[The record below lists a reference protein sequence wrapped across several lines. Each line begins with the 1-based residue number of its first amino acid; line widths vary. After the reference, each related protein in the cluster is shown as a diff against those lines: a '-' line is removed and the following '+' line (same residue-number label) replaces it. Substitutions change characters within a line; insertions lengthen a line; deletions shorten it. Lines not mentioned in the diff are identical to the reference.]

1 MNLAV
6 FGDSWPVG
14 VELNKGELPF
24 GDILH
29 KRLGTKNYYNESQE
43 GSTIDSLVL
52 QLDNFA
58 NKKVTN
64 CTCIFF
70 ITNHA
75 ISESFFDEAKQ
86 KFDQKKYDDSKFLFQ
101 RNIVYNPKNAESYL
115 YLAKIYK
122 SEENEKEELKNL
134 NTTLLLDPKNEEAMH
149 LLINYELKKSNYSK
163 VKELKENFSMIC
175 QKLCKEINT
184 IEKSLSDIE
193 PKNGS

>member
-1 MNLAV
+1 MKNI
-6 FGDSWPVG
+6 
-14 VELNKGELPF
+14 N
-24 GDILH
+24 
-29 KRLGTKNYYNESQE
+29 TKKF
-43 GSTIDSLVL
+43 IFIFSLIS
-52 QLDNFA
+52 
-58 NKKVTN
+58 
-64 CTCIFF
+64 IFF

-75 ISESFFDEAKQ
+75 ISENFFDEAKQ

>member
-1 MNLAV
+1 M
-6 FGDSWPVG
+6 
-14 VELNKGELPF
+14 
-24 GDILH
+24 
-29 KRLGTKNYYNESQE
+29 KNIN
-43 GSTIDSLVL
+43 
-52 QLDNFA
+52 
-58 NKKVTN
+58 NKKFILMISFFS
-64 CTCIFF
+64 IFF
-70 ITNHA
+70 INNHA

>member
-1 MNLAV
+1 M
-6 FGDSWPVG
+6 
-14 VELNKGELPF
+14 
-24 GDILH
+24 
-29 KRLGTKNYYNESQE
+29 KNIN
-43 GSTIDSLVL
+43 
-52 QLDNFA
+52 
-58 NKKVTN
+58 NKKFILIFSFIS
-64 CTCIFF
+64 IFF
-70 ITNHA
+70 INNHA

-134 NTTLLLDPKNEEAMH
+134 NTALLLDPKNEEAMH

>member
-1 MNLAV
+1 M
-6 FGDSWPVG
+6 
-14 VELNKGELPF
+14 
-24 GDILH
+24 
-29 KRLGTKNYYNESQE
+29 KNIN
-43 GSTIDSLVL
+43 
-52 QLDNFA
+52 
-58 NKKVTN
+58 NKKLILIFSFIS
-64 CTCIFF
+64 IFF
-70 ITNHA
+70 INNHA

>member
-1 MNLAV
+1 M
-6 FGDSWPVG
+6 
-14 VELNKGELPF
+14 
-24 GDILH
+24 
-29 KRLGTKNYYNESQE
+29 KNIN
-43 GSTIDSLVL
+43 
-52 QLDNFA
+52 
-58 NKKVTN
+58 NKKFIFIFSFIS
-64 CTCIFF
+64 IFF

-75 ISESFFDEAKQ
+75 ISENFFNEAKQ

-122 SEENEKEELKNL
+122 SEENEEEELKNL

>member
-1 MNLAV
+1 M
-6 FGDSWPVG
+6 
-14 VELNKGELPF
+14 
-24 GDILH
+24 
-29 KRLGTKNYYNESQE
+29 KNIN
-43 GSTIDSLVL
+43 
-52 QLDNFA
+52 
-58 NKKVTN
+58 NKKFILMFSFIS
-64 CTCIFF
+64 IFF
-70 ITNHA
+70 INNHA

-134 NTTLLLDPKNEEAMH
+134 NTTLLLDPKKEEAMH

>member
-1 MNLAV
+1 M
-6 FGDSWPVG
+6 
-14 VELNKGELPF
+14 
-24 GDILH
+24 
-29 KRLGTKNYYNESQE
+29 KN
-43 GSTIDSLVL
+43 I
-52 QLDNFA
+52 
-58 NKKVTN
+58 NKKKFILIFSFIG
-64 CTCIFF
+64 IFF
-70 ITNHA
+70 INNHA
-75 ISESFFDEAKQ
+75 ISENFFDEAKQ

-134 NTTLLLDPKNEEAMH
+134 NTALLLDPKNEEAMH

>member
-1 MNLAV
+1 M
-6 FGDSWPVG
+6 
-14 VELNKGELPF
+14 
-24 GDILH
+24 
-29 KRLGTKNYYNESQE
+29 RLKKMKNIN
-43 GSTIDSLVL
+43 
-52 QLDNFA
+52 
-58 NKKVTN
+58 NKKFILMFSFIS
-64 CTCIFF
+64 IFF
-70 ITNHA
+70 INNHA

-163 VKELKENFSMIC
+163 VKELKEI
-175 QKLCKEINT
+175 KT

>member
-1 MNLAV
+1 M
-6 FGDSWPVG
+6 
-14 VELNKGELPF
+14 
-24 GDILH
+24 
-29 KRLGTKNYYNESQE
+29 KNIN
-43 GSTIDSLVL
+43 
-52 QLDNFA
+52 
-58 NKKVTN
+58 NKKFILMFSFIS
-64 CTCIFF
+64 IFF
-70 ITNHA
+70 INNHA

-163 VKELKENFSMIC
+163 VKKLKENFSMIC

>member
-1 MNLAV
+1 M
-6 FGDSWPVG
+6 
-14 VELNKGELPF
+14 
-24 GDILH
+24 
-29 KRLGTKNYYNESQE
+29 KNIN
-43 GSTIDSLVL
+43 
-52 QLDNFA
+52 
-58 NKKVTN
+58 NKK
-64 CTCIFF
+64 F
-70 ITNHA
+70 ILMLSFISISFINNHA

-86 KFDQKKYDDSKFLFQ
+86 KFDQKKYEDSKFLFQ